1 MYYIFSTRQLLNI
14 NLFSTITITINITWT
29 LVLALLLRFQITKL
43 LLFSS
48 MYFILLY
55 FYNISLQMYWICC
68 IHVIL
73 FICWQCHQFLLLI
86 NMLINSIKSLKYLN
100 IVFIKRKIVVDGR
113 EGGGAEGGGVQLQRI
128 WVMLWTSMNVKSWLK
143 VKENHFI
150 FSFL

>member
-73 FICWQCHQFLLLI
+73 LICWQCHQFLLLI

-100 IVFIKRKIVVDGR
+100 IVFIKQKIVVDWKNGGG
-113 EGGGAEGGGVQLQRI
+113 EGGGGWVQLQTI
-128 WVMLWTSMNVKSWLK
+128 WVMLTSMNVKSWLK